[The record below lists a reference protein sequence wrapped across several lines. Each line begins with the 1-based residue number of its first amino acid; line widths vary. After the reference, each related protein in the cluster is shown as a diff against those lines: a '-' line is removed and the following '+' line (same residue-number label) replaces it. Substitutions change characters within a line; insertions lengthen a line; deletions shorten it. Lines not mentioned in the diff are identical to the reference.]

1 MHNFRYAAPVW
12 KRPSKQIRDLM
23 RRGAEMMVNMA
34 PEQLDELQRATLESE
49 YMQVIGGDPILAAAI
64 RRGIWST
71 LLHWAAAN
79 ISRPG
84 EPVAANTGELSD
96 IARGI
101 ARRGLRSPTSVD
113 AYRLGQ
119 NMAWQFWMEIAF
131 GLTSDPAELRE
142 LLEVSARSMT
152 SFIDATVTE
161 VYRHLQLERDEL
173 ASEAHAERRH
183 IVAQILSGKAIPRQ
197 AEGQLGY
204 HLGQEH
210 TAAIVWGDESDIDP
224 SDLDCATEA
233 LWPTPEMRPMLS
245 VRIGPATRWVWLPG
259 VGSLDVPRISAAIG
273 ELPGVRIALG
283 IPASGVAGF
292 RRSHLDAVATQRMMM
307 KRRSSMQVANFA
319 DVELVA
325 LVTADAAQA
334 DRFIKHTLGDFA
346 SVDREL
352 QEAVLV
358 YVHEQC
364 NGSRAA
370 ERLFTH
376 RNTLLRRISHA
387 DELLPRPLAENSVSV
402 AVALDALRWRD
413 GGT

>member
-1 MHNFRYAAPVW
+1 MW

-34 PEQLDELQRATLESE
+34 PDQVDELQRATLESE

-119 NMAWQFWMEIAF
+119 NMAWQFWMQIAF
-131 GLTSDPAELRE
+131 ELTSDPAELRE
-142 LLEVSARSMT
+142 LLEVSALSMT

-161 VYRHLQLERDEL
+161 VYRHLQIERDEL
-173 ASEAHAERRH
+173 ASEVHAERRQ
-183 IVAQILSGKAIPRQ
+183 IIAQILSGKAIHRH
-197 AEGQLGY
+197 AAAQLGY
-204 HLGQEH
+204 HLGQQH
-210 TAAIVWGDESDIDP
+210 TAAIVWGDEANIDP
-224 SDLDCATEA
+224 IDLDRAIEA
-233 LWPTPEMRPMLS
+233 LWPTPDVRPILS

-259 VGSLDVPRISAAIG
+259 VGSLDVPTISAAVG
-273 ELPGVRIALG
+273 KLPGVRIALG
-283 IPASGVAGF
+283 IPATGVEGF

-307 KRRSSMQVANFA
+307 NRRSSTQVASFA
-319 DVELVA
+319 DIELVA
-325 LVTADAAQA
+325 LVTSDASQA

-346 SVDREL
+346 AADREL

-376 RNTLLRRISHA
+376 RNTLLRRISQA
-387 DELLPRPLAENSVSV
+387 EELLPRPLAESSVSV
-402 AVALDALRWRD
+402 AVALDALRWRED
-413 GGT
+413 GP